1 MTTIRLF
8 YKENSAKDKTYID
21 AAYNGINKFLDDFLP
36 IVTSDNYKL
45 QTQRQMEFSKA

>member
-1 MTTIRLF
+1 MTTVRLF

-36 IVTSDNYKL
+36 IVSRENYEEKI
-45 QTQRQMEFSKA
+45 QRQIEFSKA